1 MKTKKSFGIYIVLAM
16 MGIGLLACSEEYK
29 SRLPELIVKDM
40 DFSSGRST
48 KEQVFRNEDLSNYS
62 IASNADWCYP
72 DVDVPNSRITVT
84 VAENETYDA
93 RTAIV
98 TMTDIKDATMR
109 TFNVSQLQKDGLLI
123 DSTSYDVPMEG
134 GTVSIKV
141 ESNVSYNVII
151 PASDDWI
158 TRASNTRGLETSTVT
173 LNIAK
178 NNSNGVR
185 EGSVTISNTESGLS
199 STITIRQQFQA
210 LFSVDITSI
219 ESDEFGGE
227 FQIPVQTNIAITSYI
242 NGGGRLGQ
250 EWATLMTRT
259 WVDDENFIENV
270 HVEPFKEKKKQ
281 RTCYVVL
288 ENSYWEQS
296 QVVSLTQYRPLFIES
311 NSVIELEA
319 KERLALDLY
328 NRDNLEVKWES
339 SNEKV
344 ATVNANGV
352 IEGVGDGECTI
363 TVTSADGKR
372 SDYVMVVVNV
382 PIDPTSQVKCRW
394 AYKYAKDQAGNDS
407 VSAVGCTFINNSDVF
422 MYMQSSA
429 LYNDGIKVSGTPDY
443 GSPGEVVSANGG
455 KMEFSSAGLIDIDS
469 GKGYYVQWVFICN
482 NTYYTLKFDQDGEYY
497 ITQSNSSTRSRSSVV
512 SRKKR

>member
-1 MKTKKSFGIYIVLAM
+1 MNMKTKKSFGIYIVLAM

-62 IASNADWCYP
+62 IASNVDWCYP

-84 VAENETYDA
+84 VAENETFDA

-158 TRASNTRGLETSTVT
+158 TRASNTRGLETSMVT

-259 WVDDENFIENV
+259 WVDDENYMENV

-288 ENSYWEQS
+288 ENSYWRKS
-296 QVVSLTQYRPLFIES
+296 QVVYLTQYRSLFID
-311 NSVIELEA
+311 NSPVIVLEA
-319 KERLALDLY
+319 KHRFALDLY

-339 SNEKV
+339 ANEKV

-372 SDYVMVVVNV
+372 SDDVKVVVN
-382 PIDPTSQVKCRW
+382 
-394 AYKYAKDQAGNDS
+394 
-407 VSAVGCTFINNSDVF
+407 
-422 MYMQSSA
+422 
-429 LYNDGIKVSGTPDY
+429 
-443 GSPGEVVSANGG
+443 
-455 KMEFSSAGLIDIDS
+455 
-469 GKGYYVQWVFICN
+469 
-482 NTYYTLKFDQDGEYY
+482 
-497 ITQSNSSTRSRSSVV
+497 
-512 SRKKR
+512 

>member
-1 MKTKKSFGIYIVLAM
+1 MNMKTKKSFGIYIVLAM

-84 VAENETYDA
+84 VAENETFDA

-288 ENSYWEQS
+288 ENSYWKQS

-372 SDYVMVVVNV
+372 SDDVKVVVN
-382 PIDPTSQVKCRW
+382 
-394 AYKYAKDQAGNDS
+394 
-407 VSAVGCTFINNSDVF
+407 
-422 MYMQSSA
+422 
-429 LYNDGIKVSGTPDY
+429 
-443 GSPGEVVSANGG
+443 
-455 KMEFSSAGLIDIDS
+455 
-469 GKGYYVQWVFICN
+469 
-482 NTYYTLKFDQDGEYY
+482 
-497 ITQSNSSTRSRSSVV
+497 
-512 SRKKR
+512 